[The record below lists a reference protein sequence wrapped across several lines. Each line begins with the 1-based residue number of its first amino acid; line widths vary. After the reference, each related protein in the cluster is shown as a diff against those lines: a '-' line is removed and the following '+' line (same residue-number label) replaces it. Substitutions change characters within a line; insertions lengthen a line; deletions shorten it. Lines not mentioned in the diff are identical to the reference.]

1 MGVFN
6 RRYILRVKK
15 LLSEFLKAFLD
26 HPRVNG
32 RYGIQCDGLRVHIGL
47 VGLEEIQVT
56 LGQLL
61 LLEGP
66 RTGRHTLRKNRE
78 GVSSL

>member
-15 LLSEFLKAFLD
+15 LLSEFLKTFLD

-32 RYGIQCDGLRVHIGL
+32 RYGIQCDGLGVHVGL
-47 VGLEEIQVT
+47 VGLEEVQVA

-61 LLEGP
+61 LLKGP
-66 RTGRHTLRKNRE
+66 RTGGHTLR
-78 GVSSL
+78 